1 MAVSFLEHGYFAGIK
16 LKFWFG
22 IVEVLIVVILQN
34 DIFVFI
40 LLLFFYV
47 EINTTVNKNVDYV
60 FRKLKS
66 HF

>member
-1 MAVSFLEHGYFAGIK
+1 LHFLFY
-16 LKFWFG
+16 
-22 IVEVLIVVILQN
+22 IVVVVVLQN

-47 EINTTVNKNVDYV
+47 EINTTDNKNVDYV